1 MNQMIDV
8 AAYETAIG
16 RKPRGYGLWR
26 FMIGAMTY
34 RHTGT
39 FANAAKSALALAVHC
54 NVSNIKL
61 LPPNASGAS

>member
-1 MNQMIDV
+1 MNQVIDV
-8 AAYETAIG
+8 AVHETAIG

-26 FMIGAMTY
+26 FMIGAMIY

-39 FANAAKSALALAVHC
+39 FANATKSALALALHC

-61 LPPNASGAS
+61 WPPSASGAS